1 MLNRVL
7 VAFIEEK
14 DAEYL
19 TKYAK
24 IIKENYPDAEI
35 VGMFIHP
42 VISEE
47 EFKEF
52 MAADDLYRLK
62 IKNIDQEYQKIS
74 KAEKERSERI
84 ERTFLSTME
93 GSKFYNMI
101 GDSSGI
107 LLEELK
113 FFDLAILAKS
123 NELNHEEKKLLN
135 THHKPI
141 ILVPELEN
149 YSLDKTMLAD
159 DQKIGANKALFNFM
173 EIFSKTTE
181 FTAITVNGDQK
192 IDTKELEVYME
203 KIGKK
208 IKKEFLNGEVHEII
222 LECSKN
228 YDLIIMGDL
237 KHSIMLEKTI
247 REPGIKIMESVKK
260 PVFVA

>member
-14 DAEYL
+14 DVEYL
-19 TKYAK
+19 TKYSK
-24 IIKENYPDAEI
+24 VIKEHYPDAEI
-35 VGMFIHP
+35 VGMFIHS
-42 VISEE
+42 VVDED

-62 IKNIDQEYQKIS
+62 IKNIDREYQKITKS
-74 KAEKERSERI
+74 EKERSERI
-84 ERTFLSTME
+84 EKTFLSMME

-101 GDSSGI
+101 GDSSEI

-123 NELNHEEKKLLN
+123 NELTHEEKKLLN
-135 THHKPI
+135 THHKPV

-149 YSLDKTMLAD
+149 YSLEKIMLAD

-173 EIFSKTTE
+173 EIFSNIIE
-181 FTAITVNGDQK
+181 FTAVTVNGDQK
-192 IDTKELEVYME
+192 IDTEELKVYME
-203 KIGKK
+203 KAGKK
-208 IKKEFLNGEVHEII
+208 IKREFLKGEVHEII

-237 KHSIMLEKTI
+237 KHSIMLEKAI
-247 REPGIKIMESVKK
+247 REPGIKIIESVKK
-260 PVFVA
+260 PIFIA